1 MSLPSID
8 NAVTVSVPPPEFV
21 PPPVFVPPPEFR
33 VSDATSAT
41 ALSATA
47 LAAAELERA
56 IIKSKEEYAATV
68 SYQYWRIGS
77 VPYKDFLEDGF
88 YAIFGDFPGKIMDV
102 AWPGPDNIPHL
113 DLFRHVRP
121 LEGDSREVILVD
133 HSVDSNLCIL
143 EKDAAEAVAKESTSG
158 GGPEAKIK
166 ALATVVSNHMGGPYD
181 TEDDLNKLWIA
192 TRKSN
197 SIQRSVLLHLGLIRV
212 GTSRHRALLF
222 KLLADSLSIENQY
235 LGGPDGAA
243 MNMVKL
249 HGKEWIVDLV
259 VKPGRLFPPPEV
271 RGPDA
276 TPARALEA
284 ALVERV
290 IRGIE
295 LMAPQLTATQQTVIP
310 PSVFDAEQIQHLD
323 ARQSQR
329 HVYSKEGFVSEIW
342 ADIEYEDGNVRFT
355 TLQSPNDMYRLEL
368 DNGRMVILSASGA
381 SSYHTPEQAQ
391 VGPGWYLMMQSDR
404 NLVIYDNERNPKWCS
419 ETWKHDSRK
428 AGLRLMDTGD
438 CHLVNSEGELL
449 MSFQSPPLM
458 THPSISPPN
467 GPAQPSG
474 FARASAPHNAAF
486 PARTESSVLSMSSDP
501 NILVPLTSPFGAV
514 DPAALGFNFSS
525 FGPSFDPSSS
535 IDQANVSTSSPTRN
549 ASPVVGSTA
558 QATGST
564 SPRPNWVI
572 EHQHLKY
579 SEHDLVG
586 FGSFGQVYKAKL
598 CRTEVAVKKLG
609 LVNSSRNVLA
619 DFRAE
624 VKVMLELRHANIV
637 TFYGAVVTMPNL
649 AIVTALAN
657 KGDLFRILHHERLD
671 LTTIRRL
678 DIAQDIAQGMC
689 YVHNCKL
696 MFLF

>member
-88 YAIFGDFPGKIMDV
+88 YAIFGDFPGKIMDR
-102 AWPGPDNIPHL
+102 WPGQARTISHIWTCL
-113 DLFRHVRP
+113 D
-121 LEGDSREVILVD
+121 I
-133 HSVDSNLCIL
+133 VDSNLCIL

-197 SIQRSVLLHLGLIRV
+197 SIQRSVVLHLGLIRV

-222 KLLADSLSIENQY
+222 KLLADSLSIENQLLRAEY

-249 HGKEWIVDLV
+249 QGKEWIVDLV

-284 ALVERV
+284 ALVERA

-295 LMAPQLTATQQTVIP
+295 LTAPQLTATQQTVIP
-310 PSVFDAEQIQHLD
+310 WSVFDAEQIQHLD
-323 ARQSQR
+323 ARQTQR

-342 ADIEYEDGNVRFT
+342 ADKEYEDGNVRFT
-355 TLQSPNDMYRLEL
+355 KLQSPNDMYQLEL
-368 DNGRMVILSASGA
+368 DNGRMVIRSASGA
-381 SSYHTPEQAQ
+381 SSYHTPEPAQ

-514 DPAALGFNFSS
+514 NPAALGLNFSS

-549 ASPVVGSTA
+549 AT
-558 QATGST
+558 
-564 SPRPNWVI
+564 PRPNWVI
-572 EHQHLKY
+572 ERQQLEY

-598 CRTEVAVKKLG
+598 GRTEVAVKKLG
-609 LVNSSRNVLA
+609 LMNSSPNVLA

-637 TFYGAVVTMPNL
+637 MFYGAVVTMPNL

-671 LTTIRRL
+671 LTPIRRL
-678 DIAQDIAQGMC
+678 EIAQDIAQGMD
-689 YVHNCKL
+689 YLHTRTPMIVHKNLKSSNVL
-696 MFLF
+696 LTRQDKDW